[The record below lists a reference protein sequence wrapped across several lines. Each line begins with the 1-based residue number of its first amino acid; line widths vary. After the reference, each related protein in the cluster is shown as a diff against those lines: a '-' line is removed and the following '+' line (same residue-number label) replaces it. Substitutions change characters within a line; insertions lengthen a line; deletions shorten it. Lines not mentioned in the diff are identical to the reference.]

1 LSRYNY
7 VKSRKA
13 DLASVFFLFFFL
25 PHEVQRI
32 VPQQRQHRSCASP
45 LVVLV
50 LLLSICELALGM
62 AGTCGLAK
70 AMSKPKGRGVAK
82 ASKAM
87 KNKGAS
93 AAARKSAQG
102 RRLMQ
107 RCRSA
112 PLVSS
117 PATRRGT
124 VTNEVSLRD
133 RESAD
138 FDTSILISTSGH
150 CHLKLNDEIE

>member
-1 LSRYNY
+1 
-7 VKSRKA
+7 
-13 DLASVFFLFFFL
+13 
-25 PHEVQRI
+25 
-32 VPQQRQHRSCASP
+32 
-45 LVVLV
+45 
-50 LLLSICELALGM
+50 M
-62 AGTCGLAK
+62 AK
-70 AMSKPKGRGVAK
+70 ATKGRGVEK
-82 ASKAM
+82 ASKAT

-102 RRLMQ
+102 RGDTVDRRRIMQ